1 MNQNAGELT
10 VIGLGGGGCRIAA
23 TLAGLTAGSTHWQL
37 LAADTDTESLSHIQ
51 GAQTIS
57 LGQEW
62 VKSEGCGGDAV
73 LGERATS
80 ASADELRSLFEGSR
94 MVIVAAGLGGGT
106 SSGGVRVL
114 ARLLREMDLVSLFVV
129 TLPFA
134 FEGSWRQREA
144 EKALV
149 PLRDLAEAV
158 IVVPNDLLFTELTA
172 DTPATQAFT
181 MADGMLAEGIHGLT
195 RVLSAEGLITADF
208 ATLKSILRQR
218 QATCALGV
226 GQGTGEDR
234 WQAAIDSFI
243 KCPFVGSSEALADA
257 DAAIVTLCGGMG
269 LSVGEVRSCLTAFQ
283 QYFSEDARVVV
294 GAYADDRMGD
304 DVQITG
310 LLCRYRREE
319 TDDAGTDEQQGPPA
333 ETPHQET
340 SPKRRPRKGKALQTQ
355 GGPVQGELP
364 LQEQSLGIFTGVQ
377 PTTIR
382 GENLDIPT
390 FQRRGIH
397 PDVGD

>member
-1 MNQNAGELT
+1 MNESSRELT

-23 TLAGLTAGSTHWQL
+23 TLAELATDSDWQL
-37 LAADTDTESLSHIQ
+37 LAADTDTESLKHLQ
-51 GAQTIS
+51 GVERVA

-62 VKSEGCGGDAV
+62 VKNEGCGGDAV

-80 ASADELRSLFEGSR
+80 ASADELKEGLQGSR
-94 MVIVAAGLGGGT
+94 MVIVTVGLGGGT

-114 ARLLREMDLVSLFVV
+114 ARLLREMEVVSLFVV

-134 FEGSWRQREA
+134 FEGSWKRRAA
-144 EKALV
+144 EKALA
-149 PLRDLAEAV
+149 PLRVLAEAV
-158 IVVPNDLLFTELTA
+158 IVIPNDLLFAELTA
-172 DTPATQAFT
+172 DTPAAQAFT
-181 MADGMLAEGIHGLT
+181 MADRMIAEGIQGLA
-195 RVLSAEGLITADF
+195 RILSTQGLITADF
-208 ATLKSILRQR
+208 AGLKSILRQR

-226 GQGTGEDR
+226 GHGSGDGR
-234 WQAAIDSFI
+234 WQTAIDNFT
-243 KCPFVGSSEALADA
+243 KCPFVGSPEAVAEA
-257 DAAIVTLCGGMG
+257 DAAVITLCGGTD
-269 LSVGEVRSCLTAFQ
+269 LSVGEVQSCLTAFQ

-294 GAYADDRMGD
+294 GAYTDEKMGE

-310 LLCRYRREE
+310 LLCCYQKKRTES
-319 TDDAGTDEQQGPPA
+319 DDALAQPSPAPARNRGPKAKQRPGGA
-333 ETPHQET
+333 KSSET
-340 SPKRRPRKGKALQTQ
+340 G

-364 LQEQSLGIFTGVQ
+364 LQEQSLGVFTGVQ
-377 PTTIR
+377 PTTVR